1 MEKYCKVECDLG
13 MLFIQR
19 VRVTASVWYIVF
31 IPENEAMPGIEFLYH
46 PEIKLTAF
54 PSGWETDSHIL
65 DDCIDALK
73 QIIDY
78 VINFFPDENW
88 LVGNNDDFENYIINA

>member
-13 MLFIQR
+13 MLFIQQ
-19 VRVTASVWYIVF
+19 VRATASLWDIVF
-31 IPENEAMPGIEFLYH
+31 IPANEAMPGMEFFYH
-46 PEIKLTAF
+46 SEIKVTTF
-54 PSGWETDSHIL
+54 PNDWETDSHIL

-78 VINFFPDENW
+78 VIDFFPDENW
-88 LVGNNDDFENYIINA
+88 LIGNTDDFENYIINA